1 MYKLCRNIR
10 IVSYD
15 LAGEQPFPGRSL
27 GTSPVRGTG
36 FRLVVPKCARFQ
48 RLRRAAGCFG
58 EIAATPNPGRG
69 LRFLVGWAKNCD
81 WPQPHPKAAVFGPRP
96 TACKGTAKHQSE
108 PASRPPQRAA
118 KQPLRPTA
126 VGHVPE
132 GMPAG
137 DGGGSP
143 AGPFPWQTPAKA
155 RKPSP
160 QRAAPAAPHG
170 QPPKAALR
178 PCLP

>member
-1 MYKLCRNIR
+1 MYKLRHNIR

-15 LAGEQPFPGRSL
+15 LAGEQLFPGRSL

-36 FRLVVPKCARFQ
+36 FRLVVPKCARLQ

-108 PASRPPQRAA
+108 PASRPPKGLRQ
-118 KQPLRPTA
+118 QPLTANRRRRLLGRASPERGGVARRRRRGRP
-126 VGHVPE
+126 PQR
-132 GMPAG
+132 
-137 DGGGSP
+137 
-143 AGPFPWQTPAKA
+143 PFPC
-155 RKPSP
+155 
-160 QRAAPAAPHG
+160 RAAPLFPHSAPIRQG
-170 QPPKAALR
+170 SYP
-178 PCLP
+178 LP